1 MMRGLPEKM
10 FARPEA
16 DLKPDVADF
25 RIEVFRGI
33 GVLSKIE
40 PHLRKQRCNERRLTA
55 GKLLALA
62 AAVELAARK
71 LADAYGTSLSVI
83 VGAFLQEIAT
93 GDVSI
98 EYVMQK
104 LERQSDGRGWSR
116 RDLYRY

>member
-40 PHLRKQRCNERRLTA
+40 PHLRKQRCNERRLTG
-55 GKLLALA
+55 GKPLALA
-62 AAVELAARK
+62 AAVELVARK
-71 LADAYGTSLSVI
+71 VADAVLRFYQKLPASSGASSSVRSQEKPPSLS
-83 VGAFLQEIAT
+83 
-93 GDVSI
+93 
-98 EYVMQK
+98 
-104 LERQSDGRGWSR
+104 GWR
-116 RDLYRY
+116 PKCPYAAVLA